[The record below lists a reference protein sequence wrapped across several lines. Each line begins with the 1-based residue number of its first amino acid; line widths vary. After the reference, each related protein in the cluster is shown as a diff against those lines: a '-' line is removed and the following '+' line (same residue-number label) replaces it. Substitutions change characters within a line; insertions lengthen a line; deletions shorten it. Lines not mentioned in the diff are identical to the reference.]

1 MGVTNLTTD
10 DYNRKITKLL
20 GLFHTQD
27 KNAQRFQVG
36 VTPEALQLIKRFEDD
51 IRWDILPKMPEAAR
65 PCLLKAHWASSAVCL
80 GHSCMEP

>member
-1 MGVTNLTTD
+1 MDAINLATD

-36 VTPEALQLIKRFEDD
+36 VTPEEVGS
-51 IRWDILPKMPEAAR
+51 
-65 PCLLKAHWASSAVCL
+65 LLWTSQRQN
-80 GHSCMEP
+80 

>member
-36 VTPEALQLIKRFEDD
+36 VTPGSSTAYQADLRTTFVGISFQKCQKQLVH
-51 IRWDILPKMPEAAR
+51 A
-65 PCLLKAHWASSAVCL
+65 C
-80 GHSCMEP
+80 